1 MKPGRTIGGFRSLAD
16 SVQPAG
22 QVAPAEV
29 RRLSPLVTVQR
40 PPVADDDP
48 WLLAL
53 AYVARHYGRSYTAAE
68 LAAGGK
74 AGGEALLLRAAERIG
89 FVVAEERWA
98 VDRLPNYALPALL
111 PLTDGRVV
119 VLLRRHGRRVE
130 VYEARS
136 GAASRHSVRLADLA
150 VAAEERLLFL
160 RPRHYLDQLEAEESG
175 RHWFAG
181 AFWRNGWVYGNAVL
195 AALFVNLLALAVP
208 LFVMTVYDRVVPN
221 QAMETL
227 SVLAIGV
234 GGAAL
239 FDFLLRLLRSYL
251 VDVAGRRL
259 DFTLGRR
266 LFQRVLGM
274 RLGAYRGGA
283 GSLAATLREFDFL
296 RDFLGSATMTVLADL
311 PFVLLFL
318 AIIWLIG
325 GPLVLV
331 PLAALPAVAGIAL
344 LVQIPLA
351 RLVRQSLAENQARQ
365 THLYEVLQGLETVKA
380 VRAEAWAERRWSEL
394 LARSALS
401 QGKTRFWTGLS
412 ATATQTAQILVTVGL
427 IVVGVLRI
435 GEEALTLGGLIACVL
450 LANRVLAPLAQISGV
465 LTRWQQARQ
474 ALAALDA
481 VMQLPLERAPAE
493 SRVHR
498 PTLSGTVEFAEVS
511 FSYPGADLRALDSVS
526 FALAAG
532 ERVALVGRVGS
543 GKTTLLKLAQGLH
556 LPDSGLVRVDAIDLR
571 QLEPSDLRR
580 QVGYVPQQVALF
592 RGTIRDNIALGAPEA
607 GDEAILAAAEL
618 IGLGDLIRQAPRGL
632 DQDVGEQGFA
642 LSGGQRQLIALAR
655 AIVQR
660 PPILLLDEPTSGLD
674 ALAER
679 AVIDALRG
687 RLSQSTLLLATH
699 RLPLFQLVDRLIV
712 LDRGRVLADGPR
724 EEVLKRLG
732 AGRLAA
738 ATA

>member
-1 MKPGRTIGGFRSLAD
+1 
-16 SVQPAG
+16 
-22 QVAPAEV
+22 
-29 RRLSPLVTVQR
+29 
-40 PPVADDDP
+40 
-48 WLLAL
+48 
-53 AYVARHYGRSYTAAE
+53 
-68 LAAGGK
+68 
-74 AGGEALLLRAAERIG
+74 
-89 FVVAEERWA
+89 
-98 VDRLPNYALPALL
+98 
-111 PLTDGRVV
+111 
-119 VLLRRHGRRVE
+119 
-130 VYEARS
+130 
-136 GAASRHSVRLADLA
+136 
-150 VAAEERLLFL
+150 
-160 RPRHYLDQLEAEESG
+160 
-175 RHWFAG
+175 
-181 AFWRNGWVYGNAVL
+181 
-195 AALFVNLLALAVP
+195 
-208 LFVMTVYDRVVPN
+208 
-221 QAMETL
+221 
-227 SVLAIGV
+227 
-234 GGAAL
+234 
-239 FDFLLRLLRSYL
+239 
-251 VDVAGRRL
+251 
-259 DFTLGRR
+259 
-266 LFQRVLGM
+266 
-274 RLGAYRGGA
+274 
-283 GSLAATLREFDFL
+283 
-296 RDFLGSATMTVLADL
+296 
-311 PFVLLFL
+311 
-318 AIIWLIG
+318 
-325 GPLVLV
+325 
-331 PLAALPAVAGIAL
+331 
-344 LVQIPLA
+344 
-351 RLVRQSLAENQARQ
+351 
-365 THLYEVLQGLETVKA
+365 
-380 VRAEAWAERRWSEL
+380 
-394 LARSALS
+394 
-401 QGKTRFWTGLS
+401 
-412 ATATQTAQILVTVGL
+412 
-427 IVVGVLRI
+427 
-435 GEEALTLGGLIACVL
+435 
-450 LANRVLAPLAQISGV
+450 VLAPLAQISGV

-687 RLSQSTLLLATH
+687 RLGQSTLLLATH

>member
-1 MKPGRTIGGFRSLAD
+1 
-16 SVQPAG
+16 
-22 QVAPAEV
+22 
-29 RRLSPLVTVQR
+29 LSPLVTVQR
-40 PPVADDDP
+40 PPAAEGDP

-53 AYVARHYGRSYTAAE
+53 AFLARQHGRSHSVAE
-68 LAAGGK
+68 LAAGIG
-74 AGGEALLLRAAERIG
+74 AGASGEALLLRAAERIG
-89 FVVAEERWA
+89 FVVAEERWTL
-98 VDRLPNYALPALL
+98 DRLPNYALPALL

-130 VYEARS
+130 IYEARS
-136 GAASRHSVRLADLA
+136 GTASKHSVKLEDLA
-150 VAAEERLLFL
+150 AAAEERLLFL

-175 RHWFAG
+175 RRWFAG
-181 AFWRNGWVYGNAVL
+181 ALWRNGWIYGNAVI

-221 QAMETL
+221 EALETL
-227 SVLAIGV
+227 WVLAIGV

-259 DFTLGRR
+259 DFTLDRR
-266 LFQRVLGM
+266 LFHRVLGM
-274 RLGAYRGGA
+274 RLGAWRGGA
-283 GSLAATLREFDFL
+283 GSLAATLKEFDFL

-318 AIIWLIG
+318 AIIWFIG
-325 GPLVLV
+325 GPLVFV
-331 PLAALPAVAGIAL
+331 PLAALPLVALVAL
-344 LVQIPLA
+344 LVQLPLA
-351 RLVRQSLAENQARQ
+351 RLVRQGLAENQARQ

-380 VRAEAWAERRWSEL
+380 VRAEAWAERRWSDL
-394 LARSALS
+394 LARAAMS
-401 QGKTRFWTGLS
+401 QGRIRFWTGLS

-427 IVVGVLRI
+427 VVFGVLRI
-435 GEEALTLGGLIACVL
+435 GEGALTLGGLIACVL

-474 ALAALDA
+474 ALRALDEL
-481 VMQLPLERAPAE
+481 MQLPLERAPQE
-493 SRVHR
+493 NRVHR
-498 PTLSGTVEFAEVS
+498 PSLQGSIEFAEVG
-511 FSYPGADLRALDSVS
+511 FTYPGAELKALDGLGFS
-526 FALAAG
+526 LAAG
-532 ERVALVGRVGS
+532 ERVGLIGRVGS

-556 LPDSGLVRVDAIDLR
+556 LPDAGLVRVDGIDLR
-571 QLEPSDLRR
+571 QLEPADLRR

-592 RGTIRDNIALGAPEA
+592 RGSIRDNLALGAPDA

-618 IGLGDLIRQAPRGL
+618 VGLSDLIRQAPRGL

-655 AIVQR
+655 AVVQR
-660 PPILLLDEPTSGLD
+660 PAILLLDEPTSGLD

-687 RLSQSTLLLATH
+687 RLGQATLLLATH

-712 LDRGRVLADGPR
+712 LERGRVLADGPR
-724 EEVLKRLG
+724 EEVLKRLA
-732 AGRLAA
+732 AGRIVAA
-738 ATA
+738 ASA